1 VIVTSYLFPS
11 ATFSLDRL
19 RSLAALVGKDRL
31 GVDVSCRKRD
41 GGWWVAMDKWT
52 RITDLEVTKGSFEAI
67 LSSVIALLSLSLG
80 WTDPLVAIPLFSDA
94 RYAVGVLQRAPGPRS
109 RRRGPLPGHR

>member
-1 VIVTSYLFPS
+1 MRPSQRSARVPKSLALSCPTCKTDVFPGRQVIVTSYLFPS

-31 GVDVSCRKRD
+31 VVDVSCRKRD

-67 LSSVIALLSLSLG
+67 L
-80 WTDPLVAIPLFSDA
+80 
-94 RYAVGVLQRAPGPRS
+94 
-109 RRRGPLPGHR
+109 